1 MQPQITAK
9 IEKLSH
15 DGRGIAHIN
24 GKTTF
29 IERALPGEEVSIEYL
44 RKRSK
49 YDEAKAIEIIT
60 ASSERVT
67 PKCPHFSICGGCS
80 LQHIKPEAQI
90 QLKQEI
96 LIEQLKHF
104 AGITPEEILPP
115 LTGDAWHYRRKAR
128 LGVKFVAKKNKVIV
142 GFRERNGRYLADLQS
157 CAILQLSVGEKL
169 LELGKLVQS
178 LSINDQI
185 PQIEVA
191 CGDDST
197 TLIFRCMTPPTTED
211 LEKIRE
217 FAKRYVITIYL
228 QNKGLDSVELFFNP
242 IEKRLC
248 YRLDNYN
255 LEMLFTPIDFV
266 QVNASINQ
274 QMIDHVLALL
284 DLKPEDTVLDLF
296 CGLGNF
302 TLPIA
307 RHCQKVI
314 GIEGES
320 GLVKRAEEN
329 ARHNNIK
336 NAQFYRA
343 DLALANED
351 TVWRQIKYTRILLDP
366 PRTGA
371 ENICHYLPNFGAE
384 KIVYVSCN
392 PATLARDCKILST
405 KGYVLIKTGVM
416 DMFPHTSHV
425 ESVAEFHRK

>member
-29 IERALPGEEVSIEYL
+29 IERALPSEEVSIEYL
-44 RKRSK
+44 RKHSK
-49 YDEAKAIEIIT
+49 YDEAKTIKIIT
-60 ASSERVT
+60 TSSERVT
-67 PKCPHFSICGGCS
+67 PKCLHFGICGGCS
-80 LQHIKPEAQI
+80 LQHIKPETQI

-104 AGITPEEILPP
+104 AGITPQEILPP
-115 LTGDAWHYRRKAR
+115 LTGDAWNYRRKAR
-128 LGVKFVAKKNKVIV
+128 LGVKFVAKKNKVLV

-157 CAILQLSVGEKL
+157 CAILHSSVGTKL
-169 LELGKLVQS
+169 TEIGDLVQS
-178 LSINDQI
+178 LSIYDQI

-197 TLIFRCMTPPTTED
+197 VLIFRCMTPATNED
-211 LEKIRE
+211 LGKIRE

-242 IEKRLC
+242 NGKSLC
-248 YRLDNYN
+248 YRLEKHN
-255 LEMLFTPIDFV
+255 LEILFTPIDFV

-284 DLKPEDTVLDLF
+284 YLKPEDTVLDLF

-307 RHCQKVI
+307 RHCLKVI

-320 GLVKRAEEN
+320 GLVKRAKEN
-329 ARHNNIK
+329 TDHNNIQ

-343 DLALANED
+343 DLALENED
-351 TVWRQIKYTRILLDP
+351 TVWRQTKYDKILLDP

-371 ENICHYLPNFGAE
+371 ENICQYLANFGAK

-392 PATLARDCKILST
+392 PATLARDCKILVE
-405 KGYVLIKTGVM
+405 KGYILTKVGVL

-425 ESVAEFHRK
+425 ESVAMLEKH